1 MNNKKVIKVLTK
13 LAYKRWDKYTP
24 MLLDL
29 IDELS
34 ESKAPAPGYN
44 SVVICTC
51 KRKKNSKGK
60 KNDKT

>member
-1 MNNKKVIKVLTK
+1 
-13 LAYKRWDKYTP
+13 

-34 ESKAPAPGYN
+34 ESKAPAPGDN

-51 KRKKNSKGK
+51 KRKKNLKGNK
-60 KNDKT
+60 DE